1 MMSSNVVV
9 SVQELTKSYKLLNTP
24 KSQVLN
30 LLGFPVPTKP
40 VLNGITF
47 DIVKGEKVGILGVN
61 GAGKSTLLN
70 IVAGMS
76 KPTGGSVT
84 VKGEIGAILE
94 LGAGFHPDLTGMQ
107 NAEMLLALRGVPRRK
122 IPEVL
127 TRIMEFSEL
136 GVDIESKVRTYS
148 SGMLVRLAFAT
159 ACAVTPDLFIVD
171 EALAVGDARFQQKCY
186 DFLLNSMS
194 DGTLLLISHDMS
206 AISAI
211 CDRVII
217 LSEGQ
222 VAFDGHPSEGIVA
235 YNRISQV
242 GRVPQVASASTLD
255 SKKSGPCDIDILEAE
270 FLVNGVPARVVS
282 GGDVVGLRMRLDNHL
297 SVSDVVTGFNVLDMR
312 GQKIFGQT
320 SSNKSKISISPGLS
334 EVEMEFVWPKL
345 APGSYSVTVGVGQGP
360 LEGIQVIQC
369 WINNCF
375 EIENSLGEMSHGL
388 FNIDLKNLEIRA
400 LSPLAI
406 GG

>member
-1 MMSSNVVV
+1 MMSSDVVV
-9 SVQELTKSYKLLNTP
+9 SVQDLAKSYKLLNTP

-30 LLGFPVPTKP
+30 FLGFTVPSKP
-40 VLNGITF
+40 VLKSISF
-47 DIVKGEKVGILGVN
+47 DILKGEKVGILGVN

-76 KPTGGSVT
+76 KPTGGSVS
-84 VKGEIGAILE
+84 VRGEIGAILE
-94 LGAGFHPDLTGMQ
+94 LGAGFHPDLTGIQ
-107 NAEMLLALRGVPRRK
+107 NAEMLLALRGVNRSK
-122 IPEVL
+122 IPTL
-127 TRIMEFSEL
+127 IDGIIRFSEL
-136 GVDIESKVRTYS
+136 GVDIDAKVRTYS

-186 DFLLNSMS
+186 DFLLNSMAH
-194 DGTLLLISHDMS
+194 GTLLLISHDMS

-217 LSEGQ
+217 LSDGH

-235 YNRISQV
+235 YNRISQL
-242 GRVPQVASASTLD
+242 GRVPQAAPVSTLD
-255 SKKSGPCDIDILEAE
+255 SKKSGPREIDITEAE
-270 FLVNGVPARVVS
+270 FLVNGVPGNVVS
-282 GGDVVGLRMRLDNHL
+282 GGDATSIRLKLNNHL
-297 SVSDVVTGFNVLDMR
+297 SATDVVTGFNVLDVR

-320 SSNKSKISISPGLS
+320 SSNKSRISVSEGLS
-334 EVEMEFVWPKL
+334 EVQMDFRWPKL
-345 APGSYSVTVGVGQGP
+345 APGTYSITVGVGQGP

-388 FNIDLKNLEIRA
+388 FNVDLEKLEIKA
-400 LSPLAI
+400 ITPAAI
-406 GG
+406 GV